1 MRALASVT
9 VAAGLAIAAPSHR
22 ALAAEREV
30 SLKKRELA
38 ALLSAIDASRRVGY
52 SHRGKQVV
60 IEDAGNSYHVTFM
73 EDPIDVRF
81 VGGRGAICWQI
92 RKRDARVIRE
102 LLVR

>member
-1 MRALASVT
+1 MRALPSVIIA
-9 VAAGLAIAAPSHR
+9 VGLAIAAPSHR
-22 ALAAEREV
+22 VLPAEREI

-38 ALLSAIDASRRVGY
+38 ALLAAVDAMRRHGY

-60 IEDAGNSYHVTFM
+60 IEDEGDSYHVTFM

-81 VGGRGAICWQI
+81 VGAHGAKSWQI
-92 RKRDARVIRE
+92 RKRNGQVIRE